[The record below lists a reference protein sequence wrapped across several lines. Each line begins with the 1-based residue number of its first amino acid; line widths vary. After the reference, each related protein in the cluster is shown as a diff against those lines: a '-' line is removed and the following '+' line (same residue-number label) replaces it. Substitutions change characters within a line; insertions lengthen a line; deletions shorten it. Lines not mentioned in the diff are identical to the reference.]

1 LIFENLSC
9 TLFPHRSTLSLQ
21 LTPLQIS
28 SHFPFTLCF
37 CFLSYL
43 LFHCFQF
50 KETTFN
56 INLTQNQT
64 FFTLTA
70 MKHPK
75 PQNPITPTPSPSS
88 RSSLS
93 SHLAMVELK
102 QRILTSLSKLSD
114 RDTHQIAV
122 EDLEKTIAALSP
134 DAIPMI
140 LNCLYDA
147 ATDPKPAVK
156 RDALRLLAAVCAA
169 HGDAAAAHL
178 TKIIG
183 HVVRRLKDADS
194 AVRDACRDTVGALAA
209 QYLKGDGGGGGVGT
223 VVGLFVKPLFEAMGE
238 QNKGV
243 QAGAAV
249 CMAKM
254 VECAGG
260 GGEAP
265 VPAFQK
271 LCPRICKL
279 LNSPNFMAKA
289 AILPVVASL
298 SQVRGLHC
306 CGLGRVGSRVGGFM

>member
-1 LIFENLSC
+1 
-9 TLFPHRSTLSLQ
+9 
-21 LTPLQIS
+21 
-28 SHFPFTLCF
+28 
-37 CFLSYL
+37 
-43 LFHCFQF
+43 
-50 KETTFN
+50 
-56 INLTQNQT
+56 
-64 FFTLTA
+64 

-75 PQNPITPTPSPSS
+75 PQTQTNPTPSPSS
-88 RSSLS
+88 RSSSSSSSLS

-169 HGDAAAAHL
+169 HADAAAAHL

-289 AILPVVASL
+289 AILPVVSSL

-306 CGLGRVGSRVGGFM
+306 CGLGEVGSRVGELM